1 MRADEANSQQKK
13 TAVMKQDPPQTFFD
27 KIWNRHVIRQIDDD
41 VFLLHVDRHMVH
53 ECTSG
58 AAFANLNRARRGVF
72 SPDLTYSVVDHI
84 LSTAPGRTGETF
96 PGGREFVSLLR
107 KNCAEHNLELID
119 YDHPWQGIVHV
130 IAPELGIALPGTTL
144 VCGDSHTSTCGG
156 VGCWAWGIGTSEVAH
171 VLATQSILQRRPKRM
186 RVNFHGK
193 LGAGVYAKD
202 LILYLI
208 GKVGVAAGRGHTVEY
223 GGSAIR
229 NLGIEGRLTICNMS
243 IEFGAKA
250 GFVAPDDVTF
260 EYLADKPYSP
270 KGELWDRAVAH
281 WRTLGSDPDAEFDC
295 DVDIDCNLIRPQ
307 VTWGTTPQDVSSLDQ
322 PLPNPADI
330 SDSAR
335 RHAVER
341 AFAYLDL
348 EPGKPLAGLP
358 VDIAFIGSCTNS
370 RLSDLEAAAKVV
382 KGRRVAP
389 NVRALV
395 VPGSAQVRCAAQ
407 SMGLDKIFLDAGFE
421 WREAGCSMCVA
432 INDDFVGPGKRC
444 ISSSNRNFEGR
455 QGPESRTHLASPA
468 TVAATAIAGFITDE
482 NGLCA

>member
-1 MRADEANSQQKK
+1 MEQTASQ
-13 TAVMKQDPPQTFFD
+13 TLFD
-27 KIWNRHVIRQIDDD
+27 KIWDSHVIRHIEDD
-41 VFLLHVDRHMVH
+41 VYLLHVDRHMVH

-58 AAFANLNRARRGVF
+58 AAFAGLNQSGRRVH
-72 SPDLTYSVVDHI
+72 SPELTYSVVDHI

-107 KNCAEHNLELID
+107 KNCAEHGLELID
-119 YDHPWQGIVHV
+119 YDDPRQGIVHV

-156 VGCWAWGIGTSEVAH
+156 MGCWAWGIGTSEVAH

-186 RVNFHGK
+186 RVNFHGRI
-193 LGAGVYAKD
+193 GEGVYAKD
-202 LILYLI
+202 MVLHLI
-208 GKVGVAAGRGHTVEY
+208 GQVGVAAGQGHTVEY
-223 GGSAIR
+223 AGSAIR
-229 NLGIEGRLTICNMS
+229 GLGIEGRLTICNMS

-250 GFVAPDDVTF
+250 GFVAPDDVTIQ
-260 EYLADKPYSP
+260 YLADKPCAP
-270 KGELWDRAVAH
+270 KGALWDQAVAY
-281 WRTLGSDPDAEFDC
+281 WRKLASDQDAQFDRE
-295 DVDIDCNLIRPQ
+295 VDIDCSAIRPQ

-322 PLPNPADI
+322 PLPDPADI
-330 SDSAR
+330 EDPVR
-335 RHAVER
+335 RRAVEE

-358 VDIAFIGSCTNS
+358 VDVAFIGSCTNS
-370 RLSDLEAAAKVV
+370 RLSDLEAAARVV
-382 KGRRVAP
+382 KGRKVAP

-395 VPGSAQVRCAAQ
+395 VPGSAEVRGVAQ
-407 SMGLDKIFLDAGFE
+407 AMGLDKIFTDAGFE

-455 QGPESRTHLASPA
+455 QGPKSRTHLASPA
-468 TVAATAIAGFITDE
+468 TVAATAVAGVITDE
-482 NGLCA
+482 IGLRS